1 MRKILPLCLLA
12 MLPALAFPQ
21 MKKIA
26 ESAMF
31 PEIEDG
37 FGRILQFKNGYTM
50 FIVFPFK
57 RGVDAPAIDI
67 KIYDAKHKPKVSK
80 RLVPKYGKLDHN
92 GGIEAIFESN
102 GDAVLL
108 VKDRNKNT
116 PILHRV
122 VIDGVKG
129 VFKKQD
135 VIATIP
141 EITMGKAF
149 TVVLG
154 GLPGPG
160 FYVHKDPNSDL
171 YAVATLNSLSPDRNR
186 RLEVALYNGA
196 HEEVSRAYYHS
207 PEDKY
212 KYLEYID
219 MAMVDQTV
227 HVLGYA
233 YNTRRSGGKENI
245 MVLGTMVKGD
255 TSIDVQEL
263 DFTHDLEL
271 DRGLL
276 KYNPAMKKLM
286 MLVYVTKSKGTNPK
300 GYTRL
305 IYVDP
310 ATRTQ
315 LAADDIFPEEADIKS
330 KELFGRKADYEG
342 RPVNFYLNP
351 DGSFAVVYEDL
362 GVHIRQSTAIVGS
375 TGTTLAGGGPTM
387 NTELQDLAVSLYDAS
402 GKIIKSYFIPKRH
415 YLWSGQPRAF
425 YHAHRQGSAARLY
438 KGDQYKSFAYI
449 NGKDKKVL
457 LFNDVEENGKRVL
470 KGKVTTI
477 KGVGECDAFYFPLE
491 GEEVLPKREFVYGDA
506 AKRRDH
512 QLGLFAVGDY
522 DPVNNIYVTI
532 KANADDKNI
541 RLIWLEP

>member
-12 MLPALAFPQ
+12 MVPAFAFPQ

-31 PEIEDG
+31 PETEDG
-37 FGRILQFKNGYTM
+37 FGRILQLKNGYTM
-50 FIVFPFK
+50 LIVFPFR
-57 RGVDAPAIDI
+57 RGVDVPAIDI

-108 VKDRNKNT
+108 VNDINKRT
-116 PILHRV
+116 PTLHRV

-129 VFKKQD
+129 IFKKQD

-141 EITMGKAF
+141 EVTVGKAF
-149 TVVLG
+149 ALG
-154 GLPGPG
+154 FGGVPGPG

-171 YAVATLNSLSPDRNR
+171 YAVTTLNSMTPDRNK
-186 RLEVALYNGA
+186 RLEVALYNGE
-196 HEEVSRAYYHS
+196 HEEISRGFYHS

-219 MAMVDQTV
+219 MAVVDQTV

-245 MVLGTMVKGD
+245 MVLGTLVKGD
-255 TSIDVQEL
+255 TSVDVKEL

-276 KYNPAMKKLM
+276 KYNPATEKLM
-286 MLVYVTKSKGTNPK
+286 MLVYVTKSKGVNPK

-305 IYVDP
+305 IYIDP

-330 KELFGRKADYEG
+330 RELFGRKADYEG
-342 RPVNFYLNP
+342 RPVNFFLNA

-362 GVHIRQSTAIVGS
+362 GVRIWQSSTIAGS
-375 TGTTLAGGGPTM
+375 TGTSLSGGTRM
-387 NTELQDLAVSLYDAS
+387 NTELKDLAVSMYDAN
-402 GKIIKSYFIPKRH
+402 GKIIKSYFLPKRH
-415 YLWSGQPRAF
+415 YLWGGQPRAF
-425 YHAHRQGSAARLY
+425 YHAHRAGRATRLY
-438 KGDQYKSFAYI
+438 KGDQYKSFAFI
-449 NGKDKKVL
+449 NGKDKKIL
-457 LFNDVEENGKRVL
+457 LFNDVEENTKRVL
-470 KGKVTTI
+470 KGKITTI
-477 KGVGECDAFYFPLE
+477 MGVGECDAFYFLLE
-491 GEEVLPKREFVYGDA
+491 GEEVLPKREYVYGDA
-506 AKRRDH
+506 VKRKDH
-512 QLGLFAVGDY
+512 NLGLFAVGDY
-522 DPVNNIYVTI
+522 DPVNNLYVTI
-532 KANADDKNI
+532 KADAEQKNI
-541 RLIWLEP
+541 RLIWMEP